1 MRIFKVFIFTAVLVF
16 SQKKNL
22 LINTIDS
29 SSVGSQ
35 LEDSLNNDPRLT
47 IKYQLNSF
55 DFDSLQTSYSI
66 INQRKMIDTLI
77 FVYNNYPFGEY
88 EIKLNNIRKFGKSN
102 VVINDGF
109 KSIYNAIRVLTLF
122 NPAIFYSKLGIII
135 ILIGSFYSL
144 YKAFI
149 NNIGIPTLGALI
161 IILGILIIFFGL
173 IADQISNLR
182 LSQIDSDNEK

>member
-1 MRIFKVFIFTAVLVF
+1 MIILD
-16 SQKKNL
+16 
-22 LINTIDS
+22 LI
-29 SSVGSQ
+29 
-35 LEDSLNNDPRLT
+35 
-47 IKYQLNSF
+47 
-55 DFDSLQTSYSI
+55 
-66 INQRKMIDTLI
+66 
-77 FVYNNYPFGEY
+77 
-88 EIKLNNIRKFGKSN
+88 
-102 VVINDGF
+102 
-109 KSIYNAIRVLTLF
+109 F